1 MARKTKSG
9 RRKQSGK
16 GFMDVLKAINQ
27 VAKDNKLIS
36 RGLGLIPH
44 PAAQGASWLASQAG
58 YGRPGTKRKCR
69 QCGLGRAKCHQK
81 GCGFFDDLGSGLGS
95 VFGGIGSG
103 LGSALGGLGGG
114 IGSIFRGAIHGGSAT
129 KRSAIV

>member
-1 MARKTKSG
+1 MARKTKSKG
-9 RRKQSGK
+9 RRKQSGR
-16 GFMDVLKAINQ
+16 GVMDVLKAINQ

-69 QCGLGRAKCHQK
+69 QCGQGRAKCHQK
-81 GCGFFDDLGSGLGS
+81 GCGFFDDLGSGLGN
-95 VFGGIGSG
+95 VFSGI
-103 LGSALGGLGGG
+103 GGG
-114 IGSIFRGAIHGGSAT
+114 IGSILRGAIHGNG
-129 KRSAIV
+129 RSAIV